1 MQNTSELTKNGFDN
15 IVKQIRKHAGENVR
29 VRFFSGAI
37 WVFGSELA
45 TLRLFKRHVND
56 LSGAVQGFSQNYASH
71 YFKYETRGLHGERD
85 TLEG

>member
-1 MQNTSELTKNGFDN
+1 MQNEIEMSQVGFNG
-15 IVKQIRKHAGENVR
+15 IVRDMRQYAGEDVR

-45 TLRLFKRHVND
+45 TLRLFKRNHNRREGV
-56 LSGAVQGFSQNYASH
+56 VQGFSSNYNAH
-71 YFKYETRGLHGERD
+71 YFKYELSGVYGERD